1 MVNWE
6 DELKRF
12 LAKKFKEVIG
22 TDIPLENIHTI
33 EMNVDLNLSQL
44 SVEDLGQI
52 YGFAIMKEDFEQ
64 AKKVAEELEIRHC
77 TISIDIDEKKHVGS
91 INIYQLP
98 VTDTVFLAIPL
109 KVYPDGMIIDFEKE
123 F

>member
-12 LAKKFKEVIG
+12 LAKKFKEVVG
-22 TDIPLENIHTI
+22 EDMPLENIHMI
-33 EMNVDLNLSQL
+33 QVDFDLNLSQL
-44 SVEDLGQI
+44 SVKDLGQV

-64 AKKVAEELEIRHC
+64 AKKIAEELEIRHC
-77 TISIDIDEKKHVGS
+77 KIDIEIDEKKCIGN

-98 VTDTVFLAIPL
+98 VTGTAFLSIPL
-109 KVYPDGMIIDFEKE
+109 KVYPDGMMIDFEKE

>member
-22 TDIPLENIHTI
+22 TDIPIENIHTI
-33 EMNVDLNLSQL
+33 EMNVDLDLSQL
-44 SVEDLGQI
+44 SVKDLGQI

-64 AKKVAEELEIRHC
+64 AKRIADELEIRHC
-77 TISIDIDEKKHVGS
+77 TISIDIDEKKRVGN
-91 INIYQLP
+91 INIYQQP
-98 VTDTVFLAIPL
+98 VTNVAYLSIPL
-109 KVYPDGMIIDFEKE
+109 KVYSDGMMIDFEKE

>member
-6 DELKRF
+6 DELKRY
-12 LAKKFKEVIG
+12 LAKKFKEIVG
-22 TDIPLENIHTI
+22 EDMPLENIR
-33 EMNVDLNLSQL
+33 MVQLNADLNLPQL
-44 SVEDLGQI
+44 SVKDLARI

-64 AKKVAEELEIRHC
+64 AKKIAEELETRHC
-77 TISIDIDEKKHVGS
+77 KIEIDIDEKKHTGT

-98 VTDTVFLAIPL
+98 VANTSYLTIPL
-109 KVYPDGMIIDFEKE
+109 KVYPDGMMIDFEKE